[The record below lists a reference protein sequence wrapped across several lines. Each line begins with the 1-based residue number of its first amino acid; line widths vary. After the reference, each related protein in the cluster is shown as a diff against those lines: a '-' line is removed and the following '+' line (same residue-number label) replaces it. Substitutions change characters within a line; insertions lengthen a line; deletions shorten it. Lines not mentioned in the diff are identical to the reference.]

1 MHDMLDRNIEMMK
14 PGGKDMPVILVGG
27 GAVLVSQGLKAA
39 SKLYRPENAGV
50 ANAIGAAIAQIG
62 GEAERMLSYRKTP
75 REEAIKMVTQAA
87 TDRAVKAGA
96 NLASIKAVDIEETAI
111 PYMDEG
117 ATRVRVKVIGDLAQ
131 KASS

>member
-1 MHDMLDRNIEMMK
+1 
-14 PGGKDMPVILVGG
+14 
-27 GAVLVSQGLKAA
+27 
-39 SKLYRPENAGV
+39 
-50 ANAIGAAIAQIG
+50 
-62 GEAERMLSYRKTP
+62 MLSYRKTP